1 MSVLTNHGEFQFVT
15 FDPSVLTVVCIN
27 RSHFR
32 PKSVVDHLSLGSE
45 KQEEE
50 MEKFDVDEDGE
61 VVPVV
66 QVSFPEYI
74 DLEHDQEVNPFPYS
88 STSDHLGTNSL
99 DNRSKEV
106 MLQRIEGSVENDS
119 GGFSRQHSFPPP
131 QSGSCLKSLP
141 DGLVRSS
148 QQSTHSS
155 NATTVTT
162 SSLCQVPQSLSNNP
176 PTWAQSAQNLL
187 CTAPKQ
193 VKSLTLDSESAQF
206 AVSAVLKA
214 SDVSSLPDANPL
226 STTSTTLTD
235 IHHSSTSL
243 GTKGCI
249 ELTSVD
255 PMRTEAN
262 QNMFLNG
269 PDRRLKTTTTKN
281 DLH

>member
-1 MSVLTNHGEFQFVT
+1 M
-15 FDPSVLTVVCIN
+15 
-27 RSHFR
+27 
-32 PKSVVDHLSLGSE
+32 
-45 KQEEE
+45 EE
-50 MEKFDVDEDGE
+50 FDVDEDGE
-61 VVPVV
+61 VIPVV

-74 DLEHDQEVNPFPYS
+74 DLEHDQEVNPCPYS
-88 STSDHLGTNSL
+88 STSDHLGTKSL
-99 DNRSKEV
+99 SDNRSKDV
-106 MLQRIEGSVENDS
+106 MLQRIEESVQNDS
-119 GGFSRQHSFPPP
+119 LGGFSRQHSFPPH
-131 QSGSCLKSLP
+131 SVSCLKQQP
-141 DGLVRSS
+141 DGLVRSF

-162 SSLCQVPQSLSNNP
+162 SSLSQVPQSLSNNP
-176 PTWAQSAQNLL
+176 PTWAPSAHNLL

-214 SDVSSLPDANPL
+214 SDVSSLPDANAL

-249 ELTSVD
+249 QLTSVD
-255 PMRTEAN
+255 PIRTETN
-262 QNMFLNG
+262 QNMFMNG
-269 PDRRLKTTTTKN
+269 PDRRLKTNTTNKN